1 VNERVHTPM
10 PAGRWRLERRLV
22 LRFPSESDL
31 LTEGSDVIE
40 ISEGA
45 LLLAI
50 AKVESGRGWRLT
62 LLVRVQEQEE
72 ES

>member
-22 LRFPSESDL
+22 PMFPSESDL
-31 LTEGSDVIE
+31 
-40 ISEGA
+40 EGA

-50 AKVESGRGWRLT
+50 AKVESGWRLT

-72 ES
+72 E